1 MDTAAALRGAILNTA
16 QQAMTNFT
24 TVTDGAMKISVD
36 GTVKTVS
43 GVDLSAETNLNGVAA
58 RVAEK
63 LTTAT
68 VVWDANNARFV
79 VTSKTTGEAS
89 AVGFA
94 TPNAT
99 GTDISALM
107 GILEGT
113 GAKTIA
119 RQPAETIAECV
130 AKFIDLSS
138 KWYGLYIAETISDD
152 EVLAVAG
159 LIQSDDVSRIY
170 AHTTQNTAVLDA
182 DNNTDIA
189 SRLKAAAFG
198 TTCVQYSSQSPYAAV
213 SILGRAFTVNFA
225 GWRTT
230 ITIKFK
236 QEPGIVAETLTQ
248 TQALTLQQ
256 KNCNVFVNYDNDTA
270 ILQEGVMCNAD
281 FFDERHGLDWLQNY
295 VQTNYYNRLYTSSTK
310 VPQTDEGI
318 TDLLTNVEA
327 SLAQGAENG
336 LIAPGV
342 WGGDGFG
349 ALNTGDTLTK
359 GYYVYSPPIAQ
370 QAQAE
375 REARK
380 APVMQV
386 AIKLAGAVHFGDV
399 IINVNR

>member
-1 MDTAAALRGAILNTA
+1 
-16 QQAMTNFT
+16 MTNFT

-63 LTTAT
+63 LTTAS

-113 GAKTIA
+113 GAKIIA
-119 RQPAETIAECV
+119 RQPAETITECV

-152 EVLAVAG
+152 DVLAVAG

-248 TQALTLQQ
+248 TRALTLQQ

-281 FFDERHGLDWLQNY
+281 FFDERHGPTGY
-295 VQTNYYNRLYTSSTK
+295 RTTFRPTT
-310 VPQTDEGI
+310 T
-318 TDLLTNVEA
+318 TA
-327 SLAQGAENG
+327 SIPARQRFLR
-336 LIAPGV
+336 PMR
-342 WGGDGFG
+342 
-349 ALNTGDTLTK
+349 AL
-359 GYYVYSPPIAQ
+359 PIC
-370 QAQAE
+370 
-375 REARK
+375 
-380 APVMQV
+380 
-386 AIKLAGAVHFGDV
+386 
-399 IINVNR
+399 

>member
-1 MDTAAALRGAILNTA
+1 M
-16 QQAMTNFT
+16 
-24 TVTDGAMKISVD
+24 
-36 GTVKTVS
+36 
-43 GVDLSAETNLNGVAA
+43 
-58 RVAEK
+58 
-63 LTTAT
+63 
-68 VVWDANNARFV
+68 
-79 VTSKTTGEAS
+79 
-89 AVGFA
+89 
-94 TPNAT
+94 
-99 GTDISALM
+99 
-107 GILEGT
+107 
-113 GAKTIA
+113 
-119 RQPAETIAECV
+119 
-130 AKFIDLSS
+130 
-138 KWYGLYIAETISDD
+138 
-152 EVLAVAG
+152 
-159 LIQSDDVSRIY
+159 
-170 AHTTQNTAVLDA
+170 LDA

-248 TQALTLQQ
+248 TRALTLQQ

-359 GYYVYSPPIAQ
+359 GYYVYSPDCT
-370 QAQAE
+370 
-375 REARK
+375 
-380 APVMQV
+380 
-386 AIKLAGAVHFGDV
+386 AGASGARSPQSPGDAGGDQTG
-399 IINVNR
+399 RRRALRRRHHQR